1 MCATSSYFQ
10 NYNVSGEQN
19 LVEDLVIESIRTYGV
34 DLYYLPRTL
43 VSYDSL
49 HGTDD
54 QSRYDKA
61 YLVEFYVR
69 NVEGFAG
76 DGNFL
81 SKFGLEIRDQITF
94 TVARRTFDLEI
105 GQPEGF
111 ARPREGD
118 LLYFP
123 FARKNYEIKF
133 VDHLPV
139 FYQFGALQ
147 MYDLKCELFEYSGET
162 FETGIADIDGIYAG
176 YSINANT
183 VANTLQDNYDIQVYS
198 NTNVLN
204 FDELDP
210 FSNGA
215 Y

>member
-1 MCATSSYFQ
+1 MATNPYFQ
-10 NYNVSGEQN
+10 NYNYFGEQN
-19 LVEDLVIESIRTYGV
+19 LVEDLVIESIKIHGI
-34 DLYYLPRTL
+34 DLYYLPRTI
-43 VSYDSL
+43 DSFDEL
-49 HGTDD
+49 HGSADR
-54 QSRYDKA
+54 SSFNKA
-61 YLVEFYVR
+61 YLIDMYVR

-94 TVARRTFDLEI
+94 TVARRTFELEVA
-105 GQPEGF
+105 QPHSII
-111 ARPREGD
+111 RPREGD

-147 MYDLKCELFEYSGET
+147 MFELKCELFEYSGEI
-162 FETGIADIDGIYAG
+162 FDTGLSDIDSLYDNL
-176 YSINANT
+176 SPNLSANN
-183 VANTLQDNYDIQVYS
+183 VQDNYEIQHYAGD
-198 NTNVLN
+198 VLN

-210 FSNGA
+210 FSNNGV